1 VADDVLG
8 KLTVSALE
16 GRVLVEESWRTKDAR
31 GKVARCALRWAAGE
45 LDPDEA
51 LALVGELI
59 DANEPDEVAS
69 DDGGEE
75 VEALAEPVR

>member
-1 VADDVLG
+1 M
-8 KLTVSALE
+8 SALE
-16 GRVLVEESWRTKDAR
+16 HRVSVEESWKTKDAR
-31 GKVARCALRWAAGE
+31 AEVARSALRWAVGE
-45 LDPDEA
+45 LDDDEA

-75 VEALAEPVR
+75 VEALAKPVRR